1 MTGEVNSLA
10 SKEGAPGQ
18 DADELSVNEVER
30 DGDGS
35 PWPKTEEAERTGNS
49 KSPRTLRSSCRLDE
63 SDNESPVTL

>member
-30 DGDGS
+30 DGGARS
-35 PWPKTEEAERTGNS
+35 LAEEAERTGNG
-49 KSPRTLRSSCRLDE
+49 KSPRTMHEEL
-63 SDNESPVTL
+63 VYIG

>member
-35 PWPKTEEAERTGNS
+35 PWPKR
-49 KSPRTLRSSCRLDE
+49 PRGPEIANHL
-63 SDNESPVTL
+63 VH